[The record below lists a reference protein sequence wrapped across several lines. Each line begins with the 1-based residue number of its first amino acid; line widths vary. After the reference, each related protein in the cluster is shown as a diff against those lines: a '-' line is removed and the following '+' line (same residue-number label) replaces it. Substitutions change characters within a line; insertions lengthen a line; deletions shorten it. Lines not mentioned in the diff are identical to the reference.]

1 MPVFVKGGMESSV
14 EFENNGLKNSIA
26 GTLRLVG
33 ILISGAWSDK
43 YKQPKFI
50 ENAAQE
56 DFYQTLLQRI
66 DRGEINEAENELLAY
81 MEGKRSVEKAALQD
95 IGTVDNTILDMA
107 LSVYGYMNEK
117 EDIFLEQNNY
127 CRQEIEEGIRGLLMR
142 FGVSIPAD
150 SWF

>member
-1 MPVFVKGGMESSV
+1 M
-14 EFENNGLKNSIA
+14 EFENNGLKISIA
-26 GTLRLVG
+26 GTLRLVV

-81 MEGKRSVEKAALQD
+81 MDEEKGVTKEVLKD
-95 IGTVDNTILDMA
+95 NGTINNIILNMG
-107 LSVYGYMNEK
+107 LSVYGHINEK
-117 EDIFLEQNNY
+117 EDVFLEQNNY

-150 SWF
+150 SLF

>member
-1 MPVFVKGGMESSV
+1 M

-142 FGVSIPAD
+142 LGVSIPAD

>member
-1 MPVFVKGGMESSV
+1 M

-43 YKQPKFI
+43 YKQPKFV

-56 DFYQTLLQRI
+56 DFYQRLLQRI

-127 CRQEIEEGIRGLLMR
+127 CRQEIEEGTRGLLMR

>member
-1 MPVFVKGGMESSV
+1 MG
-14 EFENNGLKNSIA
+14 FENNGLKNSIA

>member
-1 MPVFVKGGMESSV
+1 M

-150 SWF
+150 SLF

>member
-1 MPVFVKGGMESSV
+1 M

-66 DRGEINEAENELLAY
+66 DRGEINEAENELLAH

>member
-1 MPVFVKGGMESSV
+1 M

-33 ILISGAWSDK
+33 ILISGAWNDK
-43 YKQPKFI
+43 YKQPKFV

-56 DFYQTLLQRI
+56 DFYQRLLQRI

-127 CRQEIEEGIRGLLMR
+127 CRQEIEEGIQGLLMR
-142 FGVSIPAD
+142 FGVSILAD

>member
-1 MPVFVKGGMESSV
+1 M

-127 CRQEIEEGIRGLLMR
+127 CRQEIEEGIQGLLMR

>member
-1 MPVFVKGGMESSV
+1 M

-56 DFYQTLLQRI
+56 DFYQRLLQRI

>member
-1 MPVFVKGGMESSV
+1 M

-26 GTLRLVG
+26 GTLRVVG

-107 LSVYGYMNEK
+107 FSVYGYMNEK

>member
-1 MPVFVKGGMESSV
+1 M

-81 MEGKRSVEKAALQD
+81 MEGKRSVEKAALKD

-127 CRQEIEEGIRGLLMR
+127 CRQEIEEGIRGMLMR

>member
-1 MPVFVKGGMESSV
+1 M

-33 ILISGAWSDK
+33 ILMSGAWNDK
-43 YKQPKFI
+43 YKQPKFV

-56 DFYQTLLQRI
+56 DFYQRLLQRI

>member
-1 MPVFVKGGMESSV
+1 M

-127 CRQEIEEGIRGLLMR
+127 LSLIHTSEPTR
-142 FGVSIPAD
+142 P
-150 SWF
+150 

>member
-1 MPVFVKGGMESSV
+1 M

-127 CRQEIEEGIRGLLMR
+127 CRQEIEKGIRGLLMR

>member
-1 MPVFVKGGMESSV
+1 M

-56 DFYQTLLQRI
+56 DFYQTLLQKI

-81 MEGKRSVEKAALQD
+81 MEGKRSVEKAALKD

-150 SWF
+150 SLF

>member
-1 MPVFVKGGMESSV
+1 M

-56 DFYQTLLQRI
+56 DFYQRLLQRI

-81 MEGKRSVEKAALQD
+81 MEGKRSVEKAALKD

-127 CRQEIEEGIRGLLMR
+127 CRQEIEEGIRGMLMR

>member
-1 MPVFVKGGMESSV
+1 M

-81 MEGKRSVEKAALQD
+81 MEGKRSVEKAALKD

-142 FGVSIPAD
+142 FGVSVPAD

>member
-1 MPVFVKGGMESSV
+1 M

-81 MEGKRSVEKAALQD
+81 MDEEKGVTKEVLKD
-95 IGTVDNTILDMA
+95 NGTINNIILNMG
-107 LSVYGYMNEK
+107 LSVYGHINEK
-117 EDIFLEQNNY
+117 EDVFLEQNNY

-142 FGVSIPAD
+142 FGVSVPAD

>member
-1 MPVFVKGGMESSV
+1 M

-26 GTLRLVG
+26 GTMRLVG
-33 ILISGAWSDK
+33 ILMSGAWNDK
-43 YKQPKFI
+43 YKQPKFV

-56 DFYQTLLQRI
+56 DFYQRLLQRI

>member
-1 MPVFVKGGMESSV
+1 M

-56 DFYQTLLQRI
+56 DFYQRLLQKI

-81 MEGKRSVEKAALQD
+81 MEGKRSVEKAALKD

-150 SWF
+150 SLF

>member
-1 MPVFVKGGMESSV
+1 M
-14 EFENNGLKNSIA
+14 EFENNGLKNSIV

-81 MEGKRSVEKAALQD
+81 MEEKRSVEKAALQD

>member
-1 MPVFVKGGMESSV
+1 M

-56 DFYQTLLQRI
+56 DFYQRLLQRI
-66 DRGEINEAENELLAY
+66 DRGEINEAKNELLAY
-81 MEGKRSVEKAALQD
+81 MDEEKGVTKEVLKD
-95 IGTVDNTILDMA
+95 NGTINNIILNMG
-107 LSVYGYMNEK
+107 LSVYGHINEK
-117 EDIFLEQNNY
+117 EDVFLEQNNY

-142 FGVSIPAD
+142 FGVGIPAD
-150 SWF
+150 SLF

>member
-1 MPVFVKGGMESSV
+1 M

-33 ILISGAWSDK
+33 ILMSGAWNDK
-43 YKQPKFI
+43 YKQPKFV

-56 DFYQTLLQRI
+56 DFYQRLLQRI

-81 MEGKRSVEKAALQD
+81 MDKEKGVPKEVLKD
-95 IGTVDNTILDMA
+95 NGTINNTILNMG
-107 LSVYGYMNEK
+107 LSVYGYINEK
-117 EDIFLEQNNY
+117 EDVFLEQNNY

>member
-1 MPVFVKGGMESSV
+1 M

-56 DFYQTLLQRI
+56 DFYQRLLQKI

-81 MEGKRSVEKAALQD
+81 MEGKRSVEKAALKD

-142 FGVSIPAD
+142 FGVSVPAD

>member
-1 MPVFVKGGMESSV
+1 M

-56 DFYQTLLQRI
+56 DFYQRLLQRI

-81 MEGKRSVEKAALQD
+81 MEGKRSVEKAALKD

-142 FGVSIPAD
+142 FGVSVPAD

>member
-1 MPVFVKGGMESSV
+1 M
-14 EFENNGLKNSIA
+14 EFENNGLNNSIA

>member
-1 MPVFVKGGMESSV
+1 M

-43 YKQPKFI
+43 YKQPKFV

-56 DFYQTLLQRI
+56 DFYQRLLQRI

-127 CRQEIEEGIRGLLMR
+127 CRQEIEEGRRGLLMR